1 MADNSPSPRAQPEDE
16 YYYRHHIRGNG
27 LKLFYFLPTDS
38 VATSVQQKV
47 LT

>member
-1 MADNSPSPRAQPEDE
+1 MADNSPSLRAQPEDE

-27 LKLFYFLPTDS
+27 LNFLPTDS
-38 VATSVQQKV
+38 IATSVQQKV